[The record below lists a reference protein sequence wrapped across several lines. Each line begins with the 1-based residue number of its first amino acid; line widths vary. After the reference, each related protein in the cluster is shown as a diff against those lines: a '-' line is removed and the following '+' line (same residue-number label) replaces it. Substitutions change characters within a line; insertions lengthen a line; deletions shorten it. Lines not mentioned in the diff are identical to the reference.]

1 MSASVL
7 VDSFGRRHDY
17 LRISV
22 TDRCNL
28 RCIYCMPEEGLEFE
42 PSAHILSYEEIAEVV
57 RVLAG
62 MGVRKLRLTGG
73 EPLVRKELD
82 VLVAMLSRIPGIED
96 ISLTTNG
103 IFLAPK
109 AERLKQAGLT
119 RVNISLDS
127 LKPDRFK
134 MITRGGDVDKVLN
147 SIAACVAAGL
157 SPVKL
162 NVVLMKGINE
172 DEIADFL
179 RLTMEQ
185 ASAGG
190 GGIGMQIVDNES
202 EMKQAFEGNQKRA
215 SDFFG
220 DGAMYIEKVVANPR
234 HIEIQILADSY
245 GNTVHLGEREC
256 SIQRRHQKVVEEAPS
271 SYLDELTR
279 SKMGEAAVRAAQSIG
294 YRNAGTI
301 EFLVDGDKNF
311 YFLEMNTRLQVE
323 HTITEEITGLDL
335 VAEQLRIAAGHS
347 LNFGQ
352 SDVTRD
358 GHAIEVR
365 IYAEDPKTFFPS
377 PGVITKFAIPEG
389 DGIRHELAVHDG
401 SMVTPFYDPM
411 IAKLIV
417 KGKDRDEAIDRLQQ
431 ALADYQ
437 VEGIKTNIPM
447 LQEVIAHPAFR
458 SGDTT
463 TSFVAKYVLEKT

>member
-1 MSASVL
+1 MFKKILIANRGEIAARVIRTCKALGIATVSIYSK
-7 VDSFGRRHDY
+7 VDKEAPHVKMADEAYEVGNPKVTDSY
-17 LRISV
+17 LRI
-22 TDRCNL
+22 DK
-28 RCIYCMPEEGLEFE
+28 I
-42 PSAHILSYEEIAEVV
+42 IEIAQLSQADAIHPGYGLLSENAEFARRCEEAGIVFIGPSSDVIARMGSKIEARNSMEQAGVPVV
-57 RVLAG
+57 
-62 MGVRKLRLTGG
+62 
-73 EPLVRKELD
+73 
-82 VLVAMLSRIPGIED
+82 PGI
-96 ISLTTNG
+96 SCP
-103 IFLAPK
+103 LADT
-109 AERLKQAGLT
+109 EE
-119 RVNISLDS
+119 
-127 LKPDRFK
+127 
-134 MITRGGDVDKVLN
+134 
-147 SIAACVAAGL
+147 AAQAAGRIGY
-157 SPVKL
+157 PVMLK
-162 NVVLMKGINE
+162 
-172 DEIADFL
+172 
-179 RLTMEQ
+179 

-190 GGIGMQIVDNES
+190 GGIGMQIVNNEA

-215 SDFFG
+215 ANFFG
-220 DGAMYIEKVVANPR
+220 DGAMYLEKVIENPR
-234 HIEIQILADSY
+234 HIEIQILADDQ
-245 GNTVHLGEREC
+245 GNTVYLWEREC

-271 SYLDELTR
+271 PFVDELTR
-279 SKMGEAAVRAAQSIG
+279 GKMGEAAVRAAKAIG

-301 EFLVDGDKNF
+301 EFLVDEHKNF

-352 SDVTRD
+352 SDVKRE

-377 PGVITKFAIPEG
+377 PGIITKFAIPEG

-401 SMVTPFYDPM
+401 SVVTPFYDPM

-417 KGKDRDEAIDRLQQ
+417 AGKDRNEAIDRLQQ

-458 SGDTT
+458 SGETT
-463 TSFVAKYVLEKT
+463 TGFVAKYVLEQT

>member
-1 MSASVL
+1 MFKKILIANRGEIAARVIRTCKSLGIATVSIYSK
-7 VDSFGRRHDY
+7 VDKEAPHVKMADEAYEVGNPK
-17 LRISV
+17 V
-22 TDRCNL
+22 TDSYLKIDKILDIARLSKADAIHPGYGLLSENAEFARRC
-28 RCIYCMPEEGLEFE
+28 EEAGIVFIG
-42 PSAHILSYEEIAEVV
+42 PSADVIARMGSKIEARYSMEQAGVPVVPGISCALADAEEA
-57 RVLAG
+57 AQ
-62 MGVRKLRLTGG
+62 
-73 EPLVRKELD
+73 
-82 VLVAMLSRIPGIED
+82 AASRIGYPVM
-96 ISLTTNG
+96 
-103 IFLAPK
+103 
-109 AERLKQAGLT
+109 LK
-119 RVNISLDS
+119 
-127 LKPDRFK
+127 
-134 MITRGGDVDKVLN
+134 
-147 SIAACVAAGL
+147 
-157 SPVKL
+157 
-162 NVVLMKGINE
+162 
-172 DEIADFL
+172 
-179 RLTMEQ
+179 

-190 GGIGMQIVDNES
+190 GGIGMQIVYNES

-215 SDFFG
+215 SNFFG
-220 DGAMYIEKVVANPR
+220 DGAMYLEKVVENPR
-234 HIEIQILADSY
+234 HIEIQILADSH
-245 GNTVHLGEREC
+245 GNTVYLWEREC

-271 SYLDELTR
+271 TFLDELMR

-301 EFLVDGDKNF
+301 EFLVDGNKNF

-377 PGVITKFAIPEG
+377 PGVISKFAIPEG

-417 KGKDRDEAIDRLQQ
+417 KGKDRDEAIDRIQE

-463 TSFVAKYVLEKT
+463 TSFVAKYFNGEDMT

>member
-1 MSASVL
+1 MFKKILIANRGEIAARVIRTCKSLGIATVSIYSK
-7 VDSFGRRHDY
+7 VDKEAPHVKMADEAYEVGNPR
-17 LRISV
+17 V
-22 TDRCNL
+22 TDSYLKIEKVLEIARLSKADAIHPGYGLLSENAEFARRC
-28 RCIYCMPEEGLEFE
+28 EEAGIVFIG
-42 PSAHILSYEEIAEVV
+42 PSADVISRMGSKIESRNIMEKAGVPVVPGISYPLADAEEA
-57 RVLAG
+57 AQ
-62 MGVRKLRLTGG
+62 
-73 EPLVRKELD
+73 
-82 VLVAMLSRIPGIED
+82 VASRIGYPVM
-96 ISLTTNG
+96 
-103 IFLAPK
+103 
-109 AERLKQAGLT
+109 LK
-119 RVNISLDS
+119 
-127 LKPDRFK
+127 
-134 MITRGGDVDKVLN
+134 
-147 SIAACVAAGL
+147 
-157 SPVKL
+157 
-162 NVVLMKGINE
+162 
-172 DEIADFL
+172 
-179 RLTMEQ
+179 

-190 GGIGMQIVDNES
+190 GGIGMQIVYNES

-215 SDFFG
+215 SNFFG
-220 DGAMYIEKVVANPR
+220 DGAMYIEKVVENPR

-271 SYLDELTR
+271 AYLDELTR

-301 EFLVDGDKNF
+301 EFLVDGKKNF

-352 SDVTRD
+352 SDVKRD

-417 KGKDRDEAIDRLQQ
+417 KGKDRDEAIDRIQQ
-431 ALADYQ
+431 ALAQYQ
-437 VEGIKTNIPM
+437 VQGIKTNIPM

-463 TSFVAKYVLEKT
+463 TGFVAEYLLEKT